1 VTFTPAEML
10 PIWVNAGVNVTDTRH
25 LMLLALA
32 RAVGVWA
39 CFDAPR
45 IGEPLRS
52 HWYLTDATFQPVV
65 LRYEQVSG
73 EPTAPLPDTLAVRT
87 GPTPVPTVEI
97 RPG

>member
-1 VTFTPAEML
+1 ML
-10 PIWVNAGVNVTDTRH
+10 PNWVSAGEKVTDTRH
-25 LMLLALA
+25 LMLLPLDN
-32 RAVGVWA
+32 AVGVWA
-39 CFDAPR
+39 CFVAPR

-73 EPTAPLPDTLAVRT
+73 EPTAPLPETSAVCT
-87 GPTPVPTVEI
+87 GPTPVPTVAI

>member
-1 VTFTPAEML
+1 ML
-10 PIWVNAGVNVTDTRH
+10 PNWVSAGEKVTDTRH
-25 LMLLALA
+25 LMLLPLDN
-32 RAVGVWA
+32 AVGVWA
-39 CFDAPR
+39 CFVAPLM
-45 IGEPLRS
+45 GEPLRS

-73 EPTAPLPDTLAVRT
+73 EPTAPLPETFEVST